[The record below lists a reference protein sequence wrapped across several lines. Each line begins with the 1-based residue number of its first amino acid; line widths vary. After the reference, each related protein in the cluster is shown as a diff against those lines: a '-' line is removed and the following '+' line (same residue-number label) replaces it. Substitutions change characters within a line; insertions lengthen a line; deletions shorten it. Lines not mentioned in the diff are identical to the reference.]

1 MYTKDQ
7 IQLILKEYRNNFD
20 IKHSIFISNIKDHPQ
35 YNLLYKIYRFNFKVS
50 KVFSLILI
58 KIQTYFFLHK

>member
-35 YNLLYKIYRFNFKVS
+35 YNLLYKIYTNIYRSCLTENEWINELNKEKYS
-50 KVFSLILI
+50 
-58 KIQTYFFLHK
+58 

>member
-1 MYTKDQ
+1 MNNYTKDQ

-35 YNLLYKIYRFNFKVS
+35 YNIKF
-50 KVFSLILI
+50 ILI
-58 KIQTYFFLHK
+58 FIEVV